1 MDHTCSET
9 NSVSANHC
17 SDLQPCNQFT
27 FVSWSANFNKLLD
40 LNFNFCW
47 GWLSRSFFGL
57 LGCSASSEINKKKNK
72 CSPHWGV
79 FWTRLCNYKTV
90 DHSMGLTR
98 HADLHV
104 NLVHSM
110 RTFIT
115 KDKKQTNSQV
125 GLMFLSLCVC
135 QVAALEMED
144 NLLKG
149 LCYIQDEQMS
159 NKWNTRFPYLVVMK
173 R

>member
-1 MDHTCSET
+1 MDHTCGET
-9 NSVSANHC
+9 NTITDNHC
-17 SDLQPCNQFT
+17 SDLQPRNQFT

-57 LGCSASSEINKKKNK
+57 LGCSASSEINKKKQVFTSLGSLDNALQKHNCWSFNAFNK
-72 CSPHWGV
+72 TCRFACKFSPFHEKIHHL
-79 FWTRLCNYKTV
+79 RQ
-90 DHSMGLTR
+90 
-98 HADLHV
+98 
-104 NLVHSM
+104 
-110 RTFIT
+110 
-115 KDKKQTNSQV
+115 KKTNSQV

-144 NLLKG
+144 NLL
-149 LCYIQDEQMS
+149 CYIQDEQMS
-159 NKWNTRFPYLVVMK
+159 NKCNPRFPYLVVMK